1 MPQGSI
7 LLHFLYYREEL
18 AQFEEVNFGKEYEV
32 TPWDTKDCKDVR
44 ISTISTASTEHIY
57 AEIEK
62 TDLTPSHST
71 TNHLGTFSTLKK
83 QTLKKQPTND
93 SVYNTTK

>member
-1 MPQGSI
+1 M
-7 LLHFLYYREEL
+7 
-18 AQFEEVNFGKEYEV
+18 
-32 TPWDTKDCKDVR
+32 KDCKDVR

-71 TNHLGTFSTLKK
+71 TSHLGTFSTLKK
-83 QTLKKQPTND
+83 QTLKKKPTD
-93 SVYNTTK
+93 DNTTNWDNSKHWMLYWQKINK